1 MVQPTE
7 SIFHFVSIA
16 ATDPAQ
22 SENVSLILVYKLI
35 LARIELFNI
44 LYHGKF
50 SLICF
55 YSHMTYVNSSG
66 CNVLSMK
73 A

>member
-1 MVQPTE
+1 MGELFNHIVQPTE

-22 SENVSLILVYKLI
+22 SENVSLILVYELI

-44 LYHGKF
+44 LYQN
-50 SLICF
+50 L
-55 YSHMTYVNSSG
+55 
-66 CNVLSMK
+66 
-73 A
+73 